1 MQSAA
6 LSDSLS
12 WQGAV
17 DANCTAI
24 RLLLHALNLLMTVC
38 STGRLKEAG

>member
-12 WQGAV
+12 WLGAV
-17 DANCTAI
+17 DANYTAI
-24 RLLLHALNLLMTVC
+24 RPLINALNMLMTVC